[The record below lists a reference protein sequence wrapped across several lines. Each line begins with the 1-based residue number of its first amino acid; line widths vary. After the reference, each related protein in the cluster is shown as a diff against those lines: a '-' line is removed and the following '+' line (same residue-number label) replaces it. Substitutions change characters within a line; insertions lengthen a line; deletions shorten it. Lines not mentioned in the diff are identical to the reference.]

1 MKHRIWT
8 VAALAVTATLTL
20 TACGS
25 KNDKADAK
33 NEPSAAAPSA
43 EEGEPGEEADDKPQD
58 KGDACAPSDLKVEA
72 RSQSGKVLLVAT
84 NTGKKP
90 CTAYGFPYIRFDQD
104 QATAGVGDETKP
116 KAPVKVAPGKS
127 AYAAVTPTAPDGS
140 GGPGRDAKKLTV
152 TFQTA
157 GGDPL
162 QGEPAAPALPGG
174 TLHVDDQARATY
186 WLPDE
191 AAALKG

>member
-1 MKHRIWT
+1 M
-8 VAALAVTATLTL
+8 

-25 KNDKADAK
+25 SENKTAPKK
-33 NEPSAAAPSA
+33 EPSAASPSA
-43 EEGEPGEEADDKPQD
+43 EEGEPGEEEDDKPQD
-58 KGDACAPSDLKVEA
+58 KGDACAPQDMKLEA

-104 QATAGVGDETKP
+104 QATAGVGEESKP

-127 AYAAVTPTAPDGS
+127 AYAAITPTAPNGE
-140 GGPGRDAKKLTV
+140 GGPGREAHKLSV
-152 TFQTA
+152 TFQTPS
-157 GGDPL
+157 GDPL
-162 QGEPAAPALPGG
+162 QGAPATPALPSN
-174 TLHVDDQARATY
+174 TLHVDDQAMATY